1 MTRALLVCPGRGSYA
16 ERALRSLPD
25 DHPFVERADALRA
38 AYGLPSLREL
48 DRAGRFDPKLHLRP
62 ANVSLLIWL
71 VNLIDAEAAA
81 AEHDVACVIGNS
93 MGWYTALAVTGAL
106 SFEHGFRLVQDMALL
121 QEEHQAE
128 HGGGQMIQPWVDD
141 DWRPDATRRAAIEE
155 ALASSGGEA
164 LLSIDLG
171 GYAVL
176 ACSED
181 GLRHLSRALPR
192 IQLGQ
197 TAYPFRLMQ
206 HGPYHTPLVAE
217 VAERARQRLADL
229 EFRRPRATLI
239 DGRGRR
245 HTPWSADTAELAR
258 YTLGEQVVT
267 PYDLT
272 LSLRV
277 ALREHAPERVV
288 CPGPGNTLGGVVGQT
303 LVREGWRGIRSRA
316 DFERVQSGGDP
327 VVVSM
332 RR

>member
-1 MTRALLVCPGRGSYA
+1 VTRALLVCPGRGSYA
-16 ERALRSLPD
+16 ERALGSLPVG
-25 DHPFVERADALRA
+25 HPFVERADALRA
-38 AYGLPSLREL
+38 GYGLPSLAEL
-48 DRAGRFDPKLHLRP
+48 DRAARFDPKLHLRP

-81 AEHDVACVIGNS
+81 AEHEITCVAGNS

-141 DWRPDATRRAAIEE
+141 DWRPDAARRAAIED
-155 ALASSGGEA
+155 ALASSDGEA

-176 ACSED
+176 AGSEA
-181 GLRHLSRALPR
+181 GLKHLARTLPKVA
-192 IQLGQ
+192 LGQ
-197 TAYPFRLMQ
+197 TTYPFRLMQ
-206 HGPYHTPLVAE
+206 HGAYHTPLVAG
-217 VAERARQRLADL
+217 VAERAAQRLADL
-229 EFRRPRATLI
+229 EFRRPRTTLI
-239 DGRGRR
+239 DGTGRR

-277 ALREHAPERVV
+277 ALREHAPERTV

-303 LVREGWRGIRSRA
+303 LIREGWHGIRSRA
-316 DFERVQSGGDP
+316 DFERAQAGDEP
-327 VVVSM
+327 VLVSM